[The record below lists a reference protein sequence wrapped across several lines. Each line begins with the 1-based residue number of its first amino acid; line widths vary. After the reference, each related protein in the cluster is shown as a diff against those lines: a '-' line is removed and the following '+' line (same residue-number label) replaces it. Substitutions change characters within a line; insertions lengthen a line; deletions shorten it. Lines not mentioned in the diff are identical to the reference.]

1 MTSLVQRSTT
11 AGLRARHWLAARVWR
26 QLADVRGQGT
36 VEYVGIVIVVGVLL
50 VALKAGVGD
59 SGHAIASKISKSVA
73 DAIQN
78 VMEHGTSSK
87 G

>member
-1 MTSLVQRSTT
+1 MNSLVRPCAS
-11 AGLRARHWLAARVWR
+11 ACLVARRWVHD
-26 QLADVRGQGT
+26 QLWHSLSSARGQGT

-59 SGHAIASKISKSVA
+59 SGHAIAGKISKSVS

-78 VMEHGTSSK
+78 VMEHGADSK